1 MLNIFTDCCSSRYP
15 VTENDSWWLFSSVL
29 SVVTVSCI
37 FPLFPFAFVAYP
49 FYSYVVEIWETW
61 LRVFIESSPMKNSE
75 RYWTGFTSLDSVQV
89 FSVLI
94 IACFWRIDFFYVDI
108 YCFYRFYVCFCV
120 VIGCWEME
128 DVVVASL
135 SFVGWYLIIYIVKVL
150 MFFVEWN
157 VKMSDYCAS
166 FCGLFSLPAWLRFL
180 HCSTFNCTIVD
191 FISLFLVCVVK
202 QIHWIVLCKCVILL
216 VDCINRQL

>member
-1 MLNIFTDCCSSRYP
+1 MKVDGCSP
-15 VTENDSWWLFSSVL
+15 QFFLL
-29 SVVTVSCI
+29 S
-37 FPLFPFAFVAYP
+37 LFPVFFRCFLLPLLHIRSIPMSLRYERLGSEFSLKAVLWRIVNDIELVHLFGFVQ
-49 FYSYVVEIWETW
+49 
-61 LRVFIESSPMKNSE
+61 
-75 RYWTGFTSLDSVQV
+75 GFL
-89 FSVLI
+89 VLI

-108 YCFYRFYVCFCV
+108 YCFYMFYVCFCV

-180 HCSTFNCTIVD
+180 HCSTFDCTIVD